1 MASDAPESPPDL
13 AGRLRRVGEMLIGLS
28 GSPVPTH
35 LFQTLAEQA
44 QAVVPHDYLAV
55 CLEDVEQQG
64 YLVHSLTGLP
74 GEIVGGRLLGK
85 DEGLPGRTIRTGRAY
100 LVAELDTI
108 PDAAPDLDGVLVR
121 AGLRAAL
128 TVPVRR
134 GLQVLGAL
142 LFARRS
148 APYTFD
154 DLEVG
159 TLVAAGLSGGL
170 ETCRAY
176 QALAD
181 ERGTL
186 AAVLTSTGDAV
197 VMVGQDGIVL
207 LANPAVRAMLGVA
220 PETMT
225 GRPFVEAVVHE
236 PLRRLL
242 EAGRTGIA
250 ELPLPDGRTAQASL
264 IVVTTEYGEPVGL
277 AAILRDIT
285 LLKELE
291 QMKTDFVNT
300 VSHDLKSPIMAIA
313 MTAELLL
320 KAPPAPGAEQ
330 AYRERCERILRSA
343 KNMTELVTD
352 LLDLGKIEAGLEGA
366 GEPVDLLPLIGEVV
380 TALAAAAEAKHI
392 TVAVEAPAAAA
403 VRGVRARLQQVLT
416 NLIGNAIKYTRD
428 GGRVRV
434 AVEAPEGAEGRVRI
448 QVTDNGI
455 GIPARDLPHVFD
467 KFYRVASKA
476 TAGIA
481 GTGLGLAITRS
492 IVEAHAG
499 RIGVDSTEDIGST
512 FWVELPGAPDGAARP
527 A

>member
-1 MASDAPESPPDL
+1 MASDALELAPNL

-55 CLEDVEQQG
+55 CLEDAEQQG
-64 YLVHSLTGLP
+64 YLVHSLSGLP
-74 GEIVGGRLLGK
+74 GVAGRVFGK

-154 DLEVG
+154 DLQIG

-186 AAVLTSTGDAV
+186 AAVLTSTADAV
-197 VMVGQDGIVL
+197 VMVGQDGVVL

-225 GRPFVEAVVHE
+225 GRPFAEAVPHE

-242 EAGRTGIA
+242 EAGRPGIA

-313 MTAELLL
+313 MTAELLM
-320 KAPPAPGAEQ
+320 KAMPAPGGEQ

-366 GEPVDLLPLIGEVV
+366 GEPVDLVPLIADVV
-380 TALAAAAEAKHI
+380 TTLAAPAEGNHI
-392 TVAVEAPAAAA
+392 AVGIEGPPAAA

-434 AVEAPEGAEGRVRI
+434 TVETPEATEGPVRI
-448 QVTDNGI
+448 RPVRIRVIDNGI

-467 KFYRVASKA
+467 KFYRVANHA
-476 TAGIA
+476 TAGIS

-499 RIGVDSTEDIGST
+499 RIGVESTEGTGST
-512 FWVELPGAPDGAARP
+512 FWVELPGAAPG
-527 A
+527 

>member
-1 MASDAPESPPDL
+1 MASDVPGAPPNLS
-13 AGRLRRVGEMLIGLS
+13 GRLRRVGEMLIGLS
-28 GSPVPTH
+28 GSPLPTH

-44 QAVVPHDYLAV
+44 QAVVAHDYLAV
-55 CLEDVEQQG
+55 CLEDPEQRG
-64 YLVHSLTGLP
+64 YLVHSLAGLP
-74 GEIVGGRLLGK
+74 GETVAGRVFGK
-85 DEGLPGRTIRTGRAY
+85 DEGLAGRTLRSGRAY

-108 PDAAPDLDGVLVR
+108 PDGAPDLEGVLVR

-134 GLQVLGAL
+134 GRETLGAL
-142 LFARRS
+142 LFARR
-148 APYTFD
+148 AGPYTFD

-159 TLVAAGLSGGL
+159 TLVAAGMSGGL

-186 AAVLTSTGDAV
+186 AAVLTSTADAV
-197 VMVGQDGIVL
+197 VMVG
-207 LANPAVRAMLGVA
+207 LGVA

-225 GRPFVEAVVHE
+225 GRPFMEAIVHE
-236 PLRRLL
+236 PLRRLFQ
-242 EAGRTGIA
+242 AGRPGIA

-264 IVVTTEYGEPVGL
+264 IVVTTEYGESVGL

-320 KAPPAPGAEQ
+320 SARPGPGGEQ
-330 AYRERCERILRSA
+330 AHRDRCERILRSA

-366 GEPVDLLPLIGEVV
+366 GEPVDLMPLIPAVV
-380 TALAAAAEAKHI
+380 KALAAQADAKRI
-392 TVAVEAPAAAA
+392 TVEVETRPAAA
-403 VRGVRARLQQVLT
+403 VRGVRPRLEQVLT

-428 GGRVRV
+428 GGHVRVTVEGPGAADEPVRVRV
-434 AVEAPEGAEGRVRI
+434 
-448 QVTDNGI
+448 TDTGI

-467 KFYRVASKA
+467 KFYRVQADA
-476 TAGIA
+476 TAGIP

-492 IVEAHAG
+492 IVEAHGG
-499 RIGVDSTEDIGST
+499 RIGVESTEGAGST
-512 FWVELPGAPDGAARP
+512 FWVELPGVP
-527 A
+527 AV

>member
-1 MASDAPESPPDL
+1 MAPDTPESSPNL

-28 GSPVPTH
+28 GSPLPTH

-100 LVAELDTI
+100 LVAELDRI

-121 AGLRAAL
+121 AGLRVAL

-134 GLQVLGAL
+134 GPQVLGAI
-142 LFARRS
+142 LFARR
-148 APYTFD
+148 AMPYTFD
-154 DLEVG
+154 DLEIG

-181 ERGTL
+181 DRGTL
-186 AAVLTSTGDAV
+186 AAVLTSTADAV

-220 PETMT
+220 PDAMT
-225 GRPFVEAVVHE
+225 GRPFLEAITHE

-242 EAGRTGIA
+242 EAGRPGIA

-264 IVVTTEYGEPVGL
+264 VVVTTEYGEAVGL
-277 AAILRDIT
+277 AAILRDIS

-291 QMKTDFVNT
+291 QMKSDFVST

-320 KAPPAPGAEQ
+320 KAPPTPGGEQ
-330 AYRERCERILRSA
+330 AYRDRCERILRSA
-343 KNMTELVTD
+343 QNMTDLVTD

-366 GEPVDLLPLIGEVV
+366 GEPLDLVP
-380 TALAAAAEAKHI
+380 
-392 TVAVEAPAAAA
+392 
-403 VRGVRARLQQVLT
+403 
-416 NLIGNAIKYTRD
+416 
-428 GGRVRV
+428 
-434 AVEAPEGAEGRVRI
+434 
-448 QVTDNGI
+448 
-455 GIPARDLPHVFD
+455 
-467 KFYRVASKA
+467 
-476 TAGIA
+476 
-481 GTGLGLAITRS
+481 
-492 IVEAHAG
+492 
-499 RIGVDSTEDIGST
+499 
-512 FWVELPGAPDGAARP
+512 
-527 A
+527 

>member
-1 MASDAPESPPDL
+1 MAPEPPESPPNL

-55 CLEDVEQQG
+55 CLEDAEQRG
-64 YLVHSLTGLP
+64 YLVHSLSGLP
-74 GEIVGGRLLGK
+74 GEAVAGRVFSK

-100 LVAELDTI
+100 LVAELETI

-121 AGLRAAL
+121 AGLRVAL

-134 GLQVLGAL
+134 GPEVLGAL
-142 LFARRS
+142 LFARRA

-154 DLEVG
+154 DLEIG
-159 TLVAAGLSGGL
+159 TLMAAGLSGGL

-186 AAVLTSTGDAV
+186 AAVLTSTADAV
-197 VMVGQDGIVL
+197 VMVGQDGLVL

-220 PETMT
+220 PDAMT
-225 GRPFVEAVVHE
+225 GRPFAEAITHE

-242 EAGRTGIA
+242 EAGRPGIA
-250 ELPLPDGRTAQASL
+250 ELLLPDGRTAQASL
-264 IVVTTEYGEPVGL
+264 VVVTTEYGEPVGL
-277 AAILRDIT
+277 AAILRDIS
-285 LLKELE
+285 LLKEFE
-291 QMKTDFVNT
+291 QMKTDFVST

-320 KAPPAPGAEQ
+320 KAPPAPGGEQ
-330 AYRERCERILRSA
+330 AYRDRCDRILRSA
-343 KNMTELVTD
+343 KNMTDLVTD

-366 GEPVDLLPLIGEVV
+366 GDLVPLIADVV
-380 TALAAAAEAKHI
+380 KALAAPAEDRRIA
-392 TVAVEAPAAAA
+392 VAVEAPAGAA

-434 AVEAPEGAEGRVRI
+434 TVEAPEAAEGPVRI
-448 QVTDNGI
+448 RVIDNGI

-467 KFYRVASKA
+467 KFYRVANKA
-476 TAGIA
+476 TAGIS

-499 RIGVDSTEDIGST
+499 RIGVESTEGEGST
-512 FWVELPGAPDGAARP
+512 FWVELPGGLPG
-527 A
+527 

>member
-1 MASDAPESPPDL
+1 MAPDPLESPPNL

-44 QAVVPHDYLAV
+44 QAVVPHDYVAV
-55 CLEDVEQQG
+55 CLEDADQQG
-64 YLVHSLTGLP
+64 YLVHSLSGLP
-74 GEIVGGRLLGK
+74 GEAVASRVFGK

-108 PDAAPDLDGVLVR
+108 PDAAPDLEGVLVR

-154 DLEVG
+154 DLQIG
-159 TLVAAGLSGGL
+159 TLMAAGLSGGL

-186 AAVLTSTGDAV
+186 AAVLTSTADAV

-225 GRPFVEAVVHE
+225 GRPFAEAIPHD

-242 EAGRTGIA
+242 EAGRLGIE

-264 IVVTTEYGEPVGL
+264 IAVTTEYGEPVGL

-313 MTAELLL
+313 MTAELLM
-320 KAPPAPGAEQ
+320 KAMPAPGGEQ
-330 AYRERCERILRSA
+330 AYRERCERIIRSA

-366 GEPVDLLPLIGEVV
+366 GEPVDLVPLIADVV
-380 TALAAAAEAKHI
+380 KALAAPAESKQI
-392 TVAVEAPAAAA
+392 AVGVEVPPAAT
-403 VRGVRARLQQVLT
+403 VHGVPARLQQVLT
-416 NLIGNAIKYTRD
+416 NLIGNAIKYTRE

-434 AVEAPEGAEGRVRI
+434 AVEVPEAPEGPVRI
-448 QVTDNGI
+448 RPVRIRVIDNGI

-467 KFYRVASKA
+467 KFYRVANDA
-476 TAGIA
+476 TKGIS

-499 RIGVDSTEDIGST
+499 RIGVESTEGAGST
-512 FWVELPGAPDGAARP
+512 FWVELPGVAPG
-527 A
+527 

>member
-1 MASDAPESPPDL
+1 MASDVPGAPPNLS
-13 AGRLRRVGEMLIGLS
+13 GRLRRVGEMLIGLS
-28 GSPVPTH
+28 GSPLPTH

-55 CLEDVEQQG
+55 CLEDPEQRG
-64 YLVHSLTGLP
+64 YLVHSLGGLS
-74 GEIVGGRLLGK
+74 GEAVAGRVFGK
-85 DEGLPGRTIRTGRAY
+85 DEGLPGRTLRSGRAY

-108 PDAAPDLDGVLVR
+108 PDGAPDLEGVLVR

-134 GLQVLGAL
+134 GRETLGAL
-142 LFARRS
+142 LFARR
-148 APYTFD
+148 AGPYTFD

-159 TLVAAGLSGGL
+159 SLVAAGLSGGL

-186 AAVLTSTGDAV
+186 AAVLTSTADAV
-197 VMVGQDGIVL
+197 VMVGQGGVVL
-207 LANPAVRAMLGVA
+207 LANPAVRTMLGVA
-220 PETMT
+220 PEAMT
-225 GRPFVEAVVHE
+225 GRPYTEAVAHE

-242 EAGRTGIA
+242 HAGRPGIA

-264 IVVTTEYGEPVGL
+264 IVVTTEYGESVGL

-291 QMKTDFVNT
+291 QMKTDFVST

-320 KAPPAPGAEQ
+320 KTTPGPDGEPAH
-330 AYRERCERILRSA
+330 RERCQRILRSA
-343 KNMTELVTD
+343 QNMTELVTD

-366 GEPVDLLPLIGEVV
+366 GEPVDLMPLIATVV
-380 TALAAAAEAKHI
+380 KALAPQAEAKHI
-392 TVAVEAPAAAA
+392 TVEVEAPPAAV
-403 VRGVRARLQQVLT
+403 VRGVRARLEQVLT

-434 AVEAPEGAEGRVRI
+434 TVDRPGAADDPIRVR
-448 QVTDNGI
+448 VTDTGI
-455 GIPARDLPHVFD
+455 GIPARALPHVFD
-467 KFYRVASKA
+467 KY
-476 TAGIA
+476 
-481 GTGLGLAITRS
+481 
-492 IVEAHAG
+492 
-499 RIGVDSTEDIGST
+499 
-512 FWVELPGAPDGAARP
+512 
-527 A
+527 

>member
-1 MASDAPESPPDL
+1 MPTEPPESSSTL
-13 AGRLRRVGEMLIGLS
+13 AGRLRRVGELLIGLS
-28 GSPVPTH
+28 GSPLPTH
-35 LFQTLAEQA
+35 LFQTLAEHA
-44 QAVVPHDYLAV
+44 QGVVPHDFLAL
-55 CLEDVEQQG
+55 CLEDALEQG
-64 YLVHSLTGLP
+64 YLVHTLAAPP
-74 GEIVGGRLLGK
+74 GEAVGGRLFGK
-85 DEGLPGRTIRTGRAY
+85 DEGLPGRTIRTARAY
-100 LVAELDTI
+100 LVSELDTI

-134 GLQVLGAL
+134 GTQILGAL
-142 LFARRS
+142 LFARRA

-159 TLVAAGLSGGL
+159 SLVAAGLSGGL

-186 AAVLTSTGDAV
+186 AAVLTSTADAV
-197 VMVGQDGIVL
+197 VMVGQDRLVL
-207 LANPAVRAMLGVA
+207 LANPATRAMLGVA

-225 GRPFVEAVVHE
+225 GRPLGEAVGHE

-242 EAGRTGIA
+242 ESGRPGLA

-264 IVVTTEYGEPVGL
+264 VAVASEYGEPVGL
-277 AAILRDIT
+277 AAVLRDIT

-320 KAPPAPGAEQ
+320 KALPGPRDEIT
-330 AYRERCERILRSA
+330 YRERCERILRSA
-343 KNMTELVTD
+343 RNMGELVSD
-352 LLDLGKIEAGLEGA
+352 LLDLGKIEAGLEGT
-366 GEPVDLLPLIGEVV
+366 GEPVDVVPLIAEVV
-380 TALAAAAEAKHI
+380 RALAPQAEGRRIA
-392 TVAVEAPAAAA
+392 VAVEAPAAAVA
-403 VRGVRARLQQVLT
+403 RGVRARLQQVLT
-416 NLIGNAIKYTRD
+416 NLIGNAIKYTRE

-434 AVEAPEGAEGRVRI
+434 VVEGPGSAEDPLRI
-448 QVTDNGI
+448 RVTDTGI

-467 KFYRVASKA
+467 KFYRVKSDA

-492 IVEAHAG
+492 IVEAHRG
-499 RIGVDSTEDIGST
+499 RIGVESEEGTGST
-512 FWVELPGAPDGAARP
+512 FWVELPGVAAGP
-527 A
+527 T

>member
-1 MASDAPESPPDL
+1 MPTEPPESSSTL
-13 AGRLRRVGEMLIGLS
+13 AGRLRRVGELLIGLS
-28 GSPVPTH
+28 GSPLPTH

-44 QAVVPHDYLAV
+44 QGVVPHDYLAL
-55 CLEDVEQQG
+55 CLEDALEQG
-64 YLVHSLTGLP
+64 YLVHSLAALP
-74 GEIVGGRLLGK
+74 GEPVSGRLFGK

-100 LVAELDTI
+100 LVSELDTI
-108 PDAAPDLDGVLVR
+108 PDAAPDLDGVLAR

-134 GLQVLGAL
+134 GAQVLGAL

-186 AAVLTSTGDAV
+186 AAVLTSTADAV
-197 VMVGQDGIVL
+197 VMVGQDRLVL
-207 LANPAVRAMLGVA
+207 LANPATRAMLGVT
-220 PETMT
+220 PEAMT
-225 GRPFVEAVVHE
+225 GRPLAEAVGHE

-242 EAGRTGIA
+242 EEGRPGLA

-264 IVVTTEYGEPVGL
+264 VAVASEYGEPVGL
-277 AAILRDIT
+277 AAVLRDIT

-320 KAPPAPGAEQ
+320 KTFPGPRDELT
-330 AYRERCERILRSA
+330 YRERCERILRSA
-343 KNMTELVTD
+343 RNMGELVSD
-352 LLDLGKIEAGLEGA
+352 LLDLGRIEAGLEGA
-366 GEPVDLLPLIGEVV
+366 GEPVDVVPLIAAVV
-380 TALAAAAEAKHI
+380 RALAPQAEAKGIAVAVAAPEAAEA
-392 TVAVEAPAAAA
+392 
-403 VRGVRARLQQVLT
+403 RGVRGRLQQVLT

-428 GGRVRV
+428 GGHVRV
-434 AVEAPEGAEGRVRI
+434 VVEGPGQTGDPLRIRV
-448 QVTDNGI
+448 QDTGI

-467 KFYRVASKA
+467 KFYRVKSDA

-492 IVEAHAG
+492 IVEAHGG
-499 RIGVDSTEDIGST
+499 RIGVESTEGTGST
-512 FWVELPGAPDGAARP
+512 FWVELPAA
-527 A
+527 AAGS

>member
-1 MASDAPESPPDL
+1 MASDALELPPNL

-55 CLEDVEQQG
+55 CLEDAEQQG
-64 YLVHSLTGLP
+64 YLVHSLSGLP
-74 GEIVGGRLLGK
+74 GEAVAGRVFGK

-128 TVPVRR
+128 IVPVRR

-154 DLEVG
+154 DLQIG
-159 TLVAAGLSGGL
+159 TLLAAGLSGGL

-186 AAVLTSTGDAV
+186 AAVLTSTADAV
-197 VMVGQDGIVL
+197 VMVGQDGVVL

-220 PETMT
+220 PETMP
-225 GRPFVEAVVHE
+225 GRPFAEAVPHE

-242 EAGRTGIA
+242 EAGRPGIA

-313 MTAELLL
+313 MTAELLM
-320 KAPPAPGAEQ
+320 KAMPAPGGEQ

-366 GEPVDLLPLIGEVV
+366 GEPVDLVPLIADAVK
-380 TALAAAAEAKHI
+380 ALAAPAEGKHI
-392 TVAVEAPAAAA
+392 AVGIEGPPAAA

-416 NLIGNAIKYTRD
+416 NQIGNAIKYTRD

-434 AVEAPEGAEGRVRI
+434 TVEPPEATEGPVRI
-448 QVTDNGI
+448 RPVRIRVIDNGI

-467 KFYRVASKA
+467 KFYRVANHA
-476 TAGIA
+476 TAGIS

-499 RIGVDSTEDIGST
+499 RIGVESTEGTGST
-512 FWVELPGAPDGAARP
+512 FWVELPGAAPG
-527 A
+527 